1 MNTQRIRVA
10 TYNIHKCVGIDQRES
25 VERIA
30 EVISEFNPDVI
41 GLQEVLSIEGGKPE
55 ENQARFLAD
64 SLNMHLAM
72 GEVRR
77 LRGGAYG
84 NIVLSKLPF
93 SDVCQYDL
101 SAPGREPRGCVRCS
115 VRLRSGELLYV
126 FNIHLGTAF
135 MERRWQAKRM
145 FEAEI
150 IRSKDMRGARVVLG
164 DFNEWTQ
171 GLASSMLAAELKG
184 ADIRGQLGRKK
195 TYPGIWPVLHLDHIY
210 YDEDL
215 VADHVFLHR
224 TVKSVLASDHLPLV
238 ADFCTRAADEST
250 TRLSA

>member
-1 MNTQRIRVA
+1 MQRIRIA
-10 TYNIHKCVGIDQRES
+10 TYNVHKCVGIDGRES
-25 VERIA
+25 VARIA
-30 EVISEFNPDVI
+30 EVISEFNPDLV
-41 GLQEVLSIEGGKPE
+41 GLQEVLSIEGGRPE
-55 ENQARFLAD
+55 ENQARYLAD
-64 SLNMHLAM
+64 ALNMYLAM

-93 SDVCQYDL
+93 DDVCHYDL

-126 FNIHLGTAF
+126 FNLHLGTAF

-145 FEAEI
+145 FETEI
-150 IRSKDMRGARVVLG
+150 IRSKDVRGARVLLG

-171 GLASSMLAAELKG
+171 GLASTMLAAEFKG
-184 ADIRGQLGRKK
+184 ADIRSRLGRKK
-195 TYPGIWPVLHLDHIY
+195 TYPGICPVLHLDHIY

-215 VADHVFLHR
+215 VTDQAFLHR

-238 ADFCTRAADEST
+238 ADFCVRPAVEST